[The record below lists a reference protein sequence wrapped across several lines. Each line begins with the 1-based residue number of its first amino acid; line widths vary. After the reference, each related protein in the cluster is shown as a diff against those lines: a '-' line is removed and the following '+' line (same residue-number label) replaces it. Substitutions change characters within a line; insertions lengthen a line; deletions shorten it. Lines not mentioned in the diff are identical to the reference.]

1 MTKETLH
8 CTLITPVGLAYEGDV
23 DFVVIPAGDG
33 EIGILPHRAPLMCE
47 LGVGSLRMRIGHN
60 VQVWFVDAGF
70 AQVLDNQVRI
80 LTQQAIPREKIDR
93 SEVLRMLAEIQQM
106 TVTDELSARRKA
118 RAEARARIRLRL
130 AR

>member
-1 MTKETLH
+1 M
-8 CTLITPVGLAYEGDV
+8 ITPVGLAYEGDV